1 MAYTNAELQQLLQG
15 AGQFGINQF
24 GGPPFNDQRRNA
36 NAQMKALKSLNI
48 GTDISQE
55 QFDAAKSGIQSSN
68 SSAIAG
74 GIMAGLGGI
83 TDILNNTFNMAKIAD
98 TSGMENQI
106 AEVGQI
112 GNQQYSSFDQL
123 NSDYNRLAASPMNF
137 DYKDIRGKTDGE
149 LVGGVLSS
157 TMSGAATGLT
167 VGGPWGALAGAVVG
181 LGSGIGGVIAGNN
194 EAKRKQAQLALDAR
208 VASETAQ
215 QNLSLANENLMDYNF
230 RAGVSNRAEF
240 GGRFDRGITIQ
251 EFADRVMRKP
261 RRMES
266 PRTSSIIRLHGEDG
280 TIVRIKR

>member
-1 MAYTNAELQQLLQG
+1 MAYTNAQLQQLLQG

-24 GGPPFNDQRRNA
+24 GGPSFNDQRRNA
-36 NAQMKALKSLNI
+36 NAQMKALNSLNI

-55 QFDAAKSGIQSSN
+55 QFDAEKSGIQSSN

-74 GIMAGLGGI
+74 GIVAGLGGI
-83 TDILNNTFNMAKIAD
+83 TDILNNTFNMAQIAD

-137 DYKDIRGKTDGE
+137 DYKDIRGKTNGE

-167 VGGPWGALAGAVVG
+167 VGGPYGALAGAVVG

-215 QNLSLANENLMDYNF
+215 QNLSLANENMMDYNF
-230 RAGVSNRAEF
+230 RAGVSNRAKF
-240 GGRFDRGITIQ
+240 GGQINREITIQ
-251 EFADRVMRKP
+251 EFAARALRKP
-261 RRMES
+261 KVRASE
-266 PRTSSIIRLHGEDG
+266 PRGFVRQHTEGGTMIRF
-280 TIVRIKR
+280 KR